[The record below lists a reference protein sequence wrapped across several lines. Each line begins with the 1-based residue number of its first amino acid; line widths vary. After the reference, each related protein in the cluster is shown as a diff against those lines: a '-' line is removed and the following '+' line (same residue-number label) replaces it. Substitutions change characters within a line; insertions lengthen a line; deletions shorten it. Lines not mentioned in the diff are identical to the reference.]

1 MQAHEKLQLI
11 SFLTGQRDKN
21 IIVLPKK
28 ICRLGGWSRL
38 FKVACMSELH
48 DTSSIDNV
56 PLIQQEISVWIL
68 PKAPT
73 LRLEAGVQGWT
84 GRFPGHSFSAPVT
97 LTARSYK
104 TSGLPIVCLTVL
116 SKSF

>member
-56 PLIQQEISVWIL
+56 PLISKKSRFGYCQRHLLYGLKLAHKAGQEDS
-68 PKAPT
+68 PAT
-73 LRLEAGVQGWT
+73 AFLRQ
-84 GRFPGHSFSAPVT
+84 
-97 LTARSYK
+97 
-104 TSGLPIVCLTVL
+104 
-116 SKSF
+116 